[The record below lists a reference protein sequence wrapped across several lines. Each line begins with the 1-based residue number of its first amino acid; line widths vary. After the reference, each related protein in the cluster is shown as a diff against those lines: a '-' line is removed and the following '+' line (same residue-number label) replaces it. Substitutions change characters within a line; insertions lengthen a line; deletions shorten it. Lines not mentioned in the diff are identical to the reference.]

1 MNAISEEDP
10 FAVFK
15 NSSPLHAAIIT
26 PGGEL
31 IIAVPVSGDKEA
43 LMAFE
48 PVALKIL
55 EVAAKHNRHI
65 TEHLVPGRRLN
76 KLMKRQ
82 IPRNLRSYRGKWTN
96 WEKD

>member
-1 MNAISEEDP
+1 MSEEDP

-31 IIAVPVSGDKEA
+31 IIAAPVSGDEEV
-43 LMAFE
+43 LMAFQ

-55 EVAAKHNRHI
+55 EVAAKNNRHI
-65 TEHLVPGRRLN
+65 TEHLVPGRRGGRLYD
-76 KLMKRQ
+76 R
-82 IPRNLRSYRGKWTN
+82 IIIHP
-96 WEKD
+96 

>member
-1 MNAISEEDP
+1 MGMHAMSEEDP

-31 IIAVPVSGDKEA
+31 IIAVPVSGDEEA
-43 LMAFE
+43 LMAFQ

-55 EVAAKHNRHI
+55 EVAAKSNRHI
-65 TEHLVPGRRLN
+65 TEHLVPGRRGG
-76 KLMKRQ
+76 RPYDR
-82 IPRNLRSYRGKWTN
+82 IIIHP
-96 WEKD
+96 

>member
-1 MNAISEEDP
+1 MSEEDP

-31 IIAVPVSGDKEA
+31 IVAAPVSGDAEA
-43 LMAFE
+43 LMAFQ

-65 TEHLVPGRRLN
+65 TEHLVPGRRGGRLYD
-76 KLMKRQ
+76 R
-82 IPRNLRSYRGKWTN
+82 IIIHP
-96 WEKD
+96 

>member
-1 MNAISEEDP
+1 MGEEDP
-10 FAVFK
+10 VAEFK

-31 IIAVPVSGDKEA
+31 IIAVPISGDEEA
-43 LMAFE
+43 LMAFQ

-65 TEHLVPGRRLN
+65 TEHLVPGRRGGRLYD
-76 KLMKRQ
+76 R
-82 IPRNLRSYRGKWTN
+82 IIIHP
-96 WEKD
+96 